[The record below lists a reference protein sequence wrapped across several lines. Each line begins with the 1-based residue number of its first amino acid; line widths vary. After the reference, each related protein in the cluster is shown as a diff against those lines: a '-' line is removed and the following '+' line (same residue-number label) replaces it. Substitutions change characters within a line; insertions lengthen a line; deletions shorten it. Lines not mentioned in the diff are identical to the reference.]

1 MLFFSIIERSVL
13 MVLIFYCKDMLEKI
27 TMQTTQQFLT
37 FLLLPKEPS

>member
-1 MLFFSIIERSVL
+1 MLFSFIIERSVL

-37 FLLLPKEPS
+37 FLLLSKEPS